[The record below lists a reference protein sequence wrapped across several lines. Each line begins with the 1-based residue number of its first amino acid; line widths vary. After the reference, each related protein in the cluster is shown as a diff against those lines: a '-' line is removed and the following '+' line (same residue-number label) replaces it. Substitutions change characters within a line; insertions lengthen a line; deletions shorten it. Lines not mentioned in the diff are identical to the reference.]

1 MRTLV
6 VLGSAF
12 LLVAPAVARAG
23 GKDPAA
29 AEVLFREGRRAADAG
44 DYATACPKFE
54 ESYSLDPAPG
64 TLLSLG
70 DCEENR
76 GQLARAWQHFQRL
89 YDQLPPSDRRKR
101 IAAARA
107 RSLELVTPRLR
118 IVLMASVPANVVRDD
133 IPLGSASLGTRLPVD
148 PGRHV
153 VVVTSPGRR
162 DMRYEVSVAAGDDK
176 ELSVST
182 GEPLPRTSFTAPASL
197 HESTTAREGDRRLAA
212 AIVGGAGAALLIPG
226 GILAGVALSQM
237 GQATQI
243 HQAQSMAIAG
253 DVFIGVGV
261 ALIGSAIVL
270 LLTSPHAHGARSA
283 RAFPLR
289 LEGRF

>member
-6 VLGSAF
+6 LLGSAF
-12 LLVAPAVARAG
+12 LLVSPAVARAG
-23 GKDPAA
+23 GSDAAA

-64 TLLSLG
+64 TLLNLG

-107 RSLELVTPRLR
+107 RALELLTPRLR

-133 IPLGSASLGTRLPVD
+133 VPLGSASLGTRLPVD

-153 VVVTSPGRR
+153 VLVTSPGRR
-162 DMRYEVSVAAGDDK
+162 DRRYEVSVAAGDDK
-176 ELSVST
+176 ELSVSA
-182 GEPLPRTSFTAPASL
+182 GELLPHTPFASSPSSRESRTAG
-197 HESTTAREGDRRLAA
+197 EGDGRLAA
-212 AIVGGAGAALLIPG
+212 AIVGGTGAALLIPG
-226 GILAGVALSQM
+226 GILAGVALSEM
-237 GQATQI
+237 GQATQL
-243 HQAQSMAIAG
+243 HQAQSIAIAA
-253 DVFIGVGV
+253 DLFIGVGV
-261 ALIGSAIVL
+261 VLIGSAVVL
-270 LLTSPHAHGARSA
+270 LLTSPHGHGARSA
-283 RAFPLR
+283 RALPLWV
-289 LEGRF
+289 EGRF